1 MYSQH
6 GFHFDCGEWRLKG
19 GKTGVCLLNQFI
31 YWFIFHSIFIPNWG
45 MVGSLSVKSGFIIEF
60 IFDNLP
66 TLQIWGEKK

>member
-1 MYSQH
+1 VYVCRQPGCALH
-6 GFHFDCGEWRLKG
+6 W
-19 GKTGVCLLNQFI
+19 GVKFEPI
-31 YWFIFHSIFIPNWG
+31 SWFIFHPIFISNGG

>member
-1 MYSQH
+1 MA
-6 GFHFDCGEWRLKG
+6 FKR
-19 GKTGVCLLNQFI
+19 GKNWGVSVEPI